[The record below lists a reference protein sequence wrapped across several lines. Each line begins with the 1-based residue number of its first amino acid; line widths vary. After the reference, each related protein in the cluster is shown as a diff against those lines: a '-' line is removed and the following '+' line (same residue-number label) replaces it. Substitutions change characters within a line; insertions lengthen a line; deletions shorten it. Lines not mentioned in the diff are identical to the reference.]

1 MRRLKMKAALNQD
14 STGASYTLGERKL
27 TVTVSALPTDLAS
40 TQPIATRDGSRIVV
54 AIPAFNEDRFI
65 GSLVLKLRA
74 CGKSV
79 LVVDDGSTDATAAV
93 AEAAGAAVVRHDI
106 NKGKMSAV
114 QTIFHEA
121 RRMNA
126 DVLVLLDGDSQH
138 DPSEVDQ
145 LAAAILDSG
154 ADMVVGSRFAGI
166 RSRIPRWR
174 VVGQHALTFATNIG
188 SGVALTD
195 TESGYR
201 AFSRRAIEQMRF
213 KGSGFALEPA
223 TQFQAKQHGWKVL
236 EVPIS
241 VHYELPMKRNPVWH
255 GMGQLDAI
263 FRLVAEHR
271 PLLFFG
277 VPGLLLLLLGLL
289 LGVQVTRIYQET
301 LQLAVGYALITVLLA
316 VVGLLTTFTGIV
328 LHAMRLMF
336 LEYTARD

>member
-1 MRRLKMKAALNQD
+1 MKGALNQD
-14 STGASYTLGERKL
+14 STEVRYTLAAESKADC
-27 TVTVSALPTDLAS
+27 TVSVLPTDLAS
-40 TQPIATRDGSRIVV
+40 MQPVSTQGGVRVVV

-79 LVVDDGSTDATAAV
+79 LVLDDGSTDATAAV
-93 AEAAGAAVVRHDI
+93 AEAAGATVVRHLT
-106 NKGKMSAV
+106 NKGKTAAV
-114 QTIFHEA
+114 QTIFQEA

-138 DPSEVDQ
+138 DPAEVDQ
-145 LAAAILDSG
+145 LAAAIVEGG
-154 ADMVVGSRFAGI
+154 ADMAVGSRFAGI

-174 VVGQHALTFATNIG
+174 VVGQHALTLATNIG

-277 VPGLLLLLLGLL
+277 VPGLVLLLLGLL

-316 VVGLLTTFTGIV
+316 LVGVLTTFTGIV

-336 LEYTARD
+336 LEYTERK